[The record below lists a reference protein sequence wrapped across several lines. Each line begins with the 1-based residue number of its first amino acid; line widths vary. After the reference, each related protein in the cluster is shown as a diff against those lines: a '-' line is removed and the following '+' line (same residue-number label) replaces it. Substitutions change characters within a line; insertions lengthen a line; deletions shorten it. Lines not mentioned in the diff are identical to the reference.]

1 MRRERGLYHGNIH
14 YILPLETRILLE
26 SNYMLQHDSI
36 FPRYQEEQL
45 HMCSLYPAQGTRFQN
60 QSTRKGKHLF
70 MFSELEAEIIME

>member
-1 MRRERGLYHGNIH
+1 
-14 YILPLETRILLE
+14 
-26 SNYMLQHDSI
+26 MLQHDSI